1 MSQEY
6 VPPKLLTLQEV
17 AQILNVSTRWMYRH
31 IKNGTL
37 PIDRNRVGKE
47 YRFNP
52 AAVDNFLHQNSVA
65 AGEDYEA
72 KRLLA
77 KRQKKKEGKV

>member
-1 MSQEY
+1 
-6 VPPKLLTLQEV
+6 LTLKEV
-17 AQILNVSTRWMYRH
+17 AQILSVSTKWMYSH

-37 PIDRNRVGKE
+37 PIERNRVGKE

-52 AAVDNFLHQNSVA
+52 VAVNTYLQQNSVA
-65 AGEDYEA
+65 AGEDYEV

-77 KRQKKKEGKV
+77 KKQKRKEVAQ